1 MARRDQR
8 LVPISLADLEHNA
21 HVTLDLN
28 ALDYYR
34 SGAND
39 MQTLRDNQEAF
50 TRLRLRPRIL
60 RDVSKVETQTTL
72 LGHPVSSPICIS
84 PTAMQR
90 LVNDE
95 GEKATAR
102 AAARAKK
109 CMILSSWSTTTAED
123 TIAAGNE
130 IPVQHNTPGLP
141 LFWFQLYV
149 YKDRAMTES
158 LIRRVEKAGYKAL
171 VITVDTPYLGRRLAD
186 VRNVFTLPSHMSMA
200 NFETKESKITMANI
214 LKQEE
219 DSRDNGNNSNN
230 NNGEASDSRTQTKKA
245 AEGKGTKV
253 VRQESSLAAY
263 VVSQIDP
270 SLNWKD
276 IEWIQSITKL
286 PIVVKGVLTAED
298 AQLAVESGAK
308 GILVSNHGGRQLDG
322 VLATID
328 ALPEVLDAVQGK
340 DVEVYL
346 DGGVRKGTDVFKALA
361 LGARAVFLGRPILWG
376 LAHDGEAGVSLA
388 LDLIQKEFELA
399 MALAGCCKV
408 TDINR
413 AHVQHGT
420 TSTPRL

>member
-1 MARRDQR
+1 MARREQR
-8 LVPISLADLEHNA
+8 LVPISLADFEHNA
-21 HVTLDLN
+21 HISMDLN

-72 LGHPVSSPICIS
+72 LGHTVASPICIS

-90 LVNDE
+90 LANDE

-102 AAARAKK
+102 AVAKAKK
-109 CMILSSWSTTTAED
+109 CMILSSWSTTSAED
-123 TIAAGNE
+123 TISAGKE
-130 IPVQHNTPGLP
+130 IPVKLDTPGLP

-171 VITVDTPYLGRRLAD
+171 VITVDTPFLGRRLAD
-186 VRNVFTLPSHMSMA
+186 VRNVFTLPSHMTMA
-200 NFETKESKITMANI
+200 NFETKESKTTMANI
-214 LKQEE
+214 LKG
-219 DSRDNGNNSNN
+219 DDV
-230 NNGEASDSRTQTKKA
+230 DRTTK
-245 AEGKGTKV
+245 
-253 VRQESSLAAY
+253 ESSLAAY

-270 SLNWKD
+270 TLNWKD
-276 IEWIQSITKL
+276 IQWIQSITDL
-286 PIVVKGVLTAED
+286 PIIVKGVMTAED
-298 AQLAVESGAK
+298 SILAVEAGAK

-328 ALPEVLDAVQGK
+328 ALPEVLDAVKGK
-340 DVEVYL
+340 DIEVYL
-346 DGGVRKGTDVFKALA
+346 DGGVRKGTDVLKALA
-361 LGARAVFLGRPILWG
+361 LGAKAVFLGRPILWG
-376 LAHDGEAGVSLA
+376 LAHDGEDGVTLA

-399 MALAGCCKV
+399 MALAGCSKIS
-408 TDINR
+408 DINR
-413 AHVQHGT
+413 AHVQYGT
-420 TSTPRL
+420 VFTPRL

>member
-21 HVTLDLN
+21 HITMDLN

-60 RDVSKVETQTTL
+60 RDVSKVDTQTTL
-72 LGHPVSSPICIS
+72 LGHPVASPICIS

-90 LVNDE
+90 LANDE

-102 AAARAKK
+102 AAAKAKK
-109 CMILSSWSTTTAED
+109 CMILSSWSTTSAED
-123 TIAAGNE
+123 TIAAGKE
-130 IPVQHNTPGLP
+130 IPVQHDTPGLP

-158 LIRRVEKAGYKAL
+158 LIRRVEKVGYK
-171 VITVDTPYLGRRLAD
+171 VDTPFLGRRLAD

-200 NFETKESKITMANI
+200 NFETKESKVTMANI

-219 DSRDNGNNSNN
+219 DISNIDIN
-230 NNGEASDSRTQTKKA
+230 EKA
-245 AEGKGTKV
+245 AEVKV

-270 SLNWKD
+270 TLNWKD

-286 PIVVKGVLTAED
+286 PIIVKGVLTAED
-298 AQLAVESGAK
+298 AELAVKSGAK

-328 ALPEVLDAVQGK
+328 ALPEVLDAVKGK

-346 DGGVRKGTDVFKALA
+346 DGGVRKGTDVLKALA

-376 LAHDGEAGVSLA
+376 LAHDGEAGVSLT
-388 LDLIQKEFELA
+388 LDLLQKEFELA
-399 MALAGCCKV
+399 MALAGCCKIA
-408 TDINR
+408 DINR

-420 TSTPRL
+420 TPSSRL